1 MLGPDPGQL
10 IAASEWG
17 GQRRS
22 CGNWL
27 CGVQPR
33 GRSQRVVSVHQGQL
47 WGKALLHKAPCVSW
61 HANLSSSQGT
71 GVFFFSFFKEQFRI
85 GFFFPSGSLL
95 FPILLPFLSSKQ
107 ATSRRTARHASLQ
120 ASGTRRKIQQDSW
133 NGLCP
138 PGHPSLQILVE
149 KPHSQFVL
157 GWSLLGNKG
166 LTHSAENPCID
177 GLFWCCSDKSCYG
190 HSM

>member
-10 IAASEWG
+10 IAASERG

-85 GFFFPSGSLL
+85 GFFFPLDHCYFPSCSHSSL
-95 FPILLPFLSSKQ
+95 PNK
-107 ATSRRTARHASLQ
+107 LQ
-120 ASGTRRKIQQDSW
+120 AEEQPGMPPCKPQVQGGRSNKTVGMAYALLGIHLFRSW
-133 NGLCP
+133 WKNP
-138 PGHPSLQILVE
+138 IPSL
-149 KPHSQFVL
+149 S
-157 GWSLLGNKG
+157 
-166 LTHSAENPCID
+166 
-177 GLFWCCSDKSCYG
+177 
-190 HSM
+190 